1 MARYAARCRRGESA
15 DRAISGTRGATVL
28 ADDDGARDRGAVG
41 GLSGADLDGDARLD
55 LDSVDETHLADRDIG
70 RKDDVARALPT
81 LGAVGDVHLPSTR
94 GVETK
99 AQNP

>member
-1 MARYAARCRRGESA
+1 MMARATGAPSAA
-15 DRAISGTRGATVL
+15 
-28 ADDDGARDRGAVG
+28 
-41 GLSGADLDGDARLD
+41 LSGADLDGDARLD

-70 RKDDVARALPT
+70 RKDDVAHALPT
-81 LGAVGDVHLPSTR
+81 LGAVGDVHLPSAR